1 MLNEI
6 KEELKNRIQF
16 YLSAVN
22 SQNFSGKYDGL
33 VQIVVDFNI
42 RLRKNAILDVLNDLV
57 VNNHLDEWQEEI
69 AGEIIARISGQCT
82 PGKVIELK

>member
-1 MLNEI
+1 MNEI

-16 YLSAVN
+16 YLFAVN
-22 SQNFSGKYDGL
+22 SHNFSGKYDGL
-33 VQIVVDFNI
+33 VQIVVDFNS
-42 RLRKNAILDVLNDLV
+42 RLPKNAILDVLNDLV

-82 PGKVIELK
+82 PEKVIELK

>member
-1 MLNEI
+1 MNQVKNEF
-6 KEELKNRIQF
+6 KESVCI
-16 YLSAVN
+16 YMSAVN

-42 RLRKNAILDVLNDLV
+42 RLPKNAILDILNDLV